1 MTDEPDIDGPNA
13 PPPPVDGGLLPD
25 APESYRRTLDAVVQ
39 RVQAARV
46 RTLRSVNQELVLLY
60 WDIGQEIL
68 LRQEQEGWGAKVIDR
83 LARDLRSLFPDM
95 GMSARN
101 LKYMRA
107 LAKAWPEPEIVQGG
121 LAQSPADRKVPQ
133 AVAQIPWGH
142 IRTLLDKL
150 DDSDVRLWYATKAA
164 EHGWSRSALVHQI
177 EGALHLREGKGLT
190 NFDRTL
196 PAPQSQ
202 TAQQI
207 SRNPYIFGFLG
218 LGEQTTEREVE
229 RGLMAHVER
238 FLLELGEGFAVV
250 ARQRHLEVGGQDFY
264 IDLLLYQLVL
274 RCYVVVELKVGE
286 FKPEYSGKMNF
297 YLAAVDERI
306 KRGTDQPTIGL
317 VLCKGANETVVEY
330 ALRDVGTP
338 IQVSE
343 YRTRPLPE
351 PLRQELPAAAEIEAV
366 LHALPMPASPGT
378 EGEESTVEHAS
389 EG

>member
-1 MTDEPDIDGPNA
+1 MNDDRTAEDPDLL
-13 PPPPVDGGLLPD
+13 PPPTVGKVLPE
-25 APESYRRTLDAVVQ
+25 APENYQRTLDALVE

-46 RTLRSVNQELVLLY
+46 RALRRVNQELVLLY

-68 LRQEQEGWGAKVIDR
+68 VRQEQAGWGSKVVDR

-95 GMSARN
+95 GMSSRN

-107 LAKAWPEPEIVQGG
+107 FAKAWPDLEIVQGR
-121 LAQSPADRKVPQ
+121 LAQMSWWH
-133 AVAQIPWGH
+133 QIA
-142 IRTLLDKL
+142 LLEKL
-150 DDSDVRLWYATKAA
+150 DDPERRLWYADRAG
-164 EHGWSRSALVHQI
+164 EHGWTRDVLVHQI

-196 PAPQSQ
+196 PSPQSEM
-202 TAQQI
+202 AQQL

-218 LGEQTTEREVE
+218 LDEQATEREVE

-238 FLLELGEGFAVV
+238 FLLEMGEGFAVV
-250 ARQRHLEVGGQDFY
+250 GRQRHLEVGGQDFF
-264 IDLLLYQLVL
+264 IDLLLYQLTL

-297 YLAAVDERI
+297 YLAAVDDLI
-306 KRGTDQPTIGL
+306 KRSSDQPTIGL

-330 ALRDVGTP
+330 ALRDINTP

-351 PLRQELPAAAEIEAV
+351 PLREELPAAAEIEA
-366 LHALPMPASPGT
+366 LLRALPMPASQT
-378 EGEESTVEHAS
+378 DEAE
-389 EG
+389 